1 MSYSARGSYALFGIL
16 GGFLGI
22 LLLAIWIGILAS
34 ASEQDKQD
42 IKDMK
47 KNAVL
52 LWISVAFICLS
63 LICFVLYMK
72 NEYNINKNK

>member
-42 IKDMK
+42 IKDEK
-47 KNAVL
+47 KCSTTL
-52 LWISVAFICLS
+52 DISSIYLFITYMFCT
-63 LICFVLYMK
+63 LYEK
-72 NEYNINKNK
+72 